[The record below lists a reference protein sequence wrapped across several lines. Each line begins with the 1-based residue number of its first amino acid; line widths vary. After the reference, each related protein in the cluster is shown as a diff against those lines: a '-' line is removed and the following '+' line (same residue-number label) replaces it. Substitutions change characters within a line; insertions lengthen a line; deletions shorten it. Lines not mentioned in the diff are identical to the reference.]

1 MTNTV
6 NSDDITTLYSVEEAA
21 NILQLGLSSTYALLK
36 TGKLKGLEDFQISY
50 SRLHSYRKQIIFILK
65 HTRKLQLFQ
74 NSLYLEPE

>member
-36 TGKLKGLEDFQISY
+36 TGKLKGFKIGKVWKI
-50 SRLHSYRKQIIFILK
+50 SRLAIQDYIL
-65 HTRKLQLFQ
+65 TESKLS
-74 NSLYLEPE
+74 SL